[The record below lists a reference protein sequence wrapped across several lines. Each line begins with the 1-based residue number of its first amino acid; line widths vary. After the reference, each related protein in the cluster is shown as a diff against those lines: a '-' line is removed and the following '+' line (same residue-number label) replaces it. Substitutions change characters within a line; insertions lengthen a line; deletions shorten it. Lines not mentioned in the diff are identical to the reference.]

1 MQLKLLKEYGMLC
14 NYQIDYSMWIVSVYV
29 LTLCWCIIIRN
40 SQVSCVFNVKT
51 LKNKNFNVVS
61 FYKVL
66 YLWRWRNSHSQ
77 WGFSCSNLYL
87 GTLQIYDNWNW
98 GLFIDFKL
106 PANQLLT
113 LSIIYVHDLGENHLH
128 EPLMLYVTTNCS
140 TGDSLRTAR
149 GFFDYLDLET

>member
-1 MQLKLLKEYGMLC
+1 MSHYILACKMQLKLLKEYGMLC

-29 LTLCWCIIIRN
+29 LTLCWCIIIQN

-113 LSIIYVHDLGENHLH
+113 PVNNLCTWFGRKPS
-128 EPLMLYVTTNCS
+128 S
-140 TGDSLRTAR
+140 WA
-149 GFFDYLDLET
+149 FDVICHH